1 MEELQRRL
9 LNKGIISHLFTDEW
23 QKQKDVLYEY
33 KIKTMQLR
41 NEIDLKIRGVKVRVR
56 ICVFFEEAIPNG
68 LPVKD

>member
-23 QKQKDVLYEY
+23 QEDVLYEY

-56 ICVFFEEAIPNG
+56 ICVFFEQAIPNG